1 MGSFSKF
8 ALLLFAILTIVF
20 GIHVFILTQLGHPVF
35 EHLIVEAYLLN
46 YGLAIG
52 IYLTLF
58 LLKKKMSTQMGFLY
72 MAGSFLKFLFFFIF
86 FYPSY
91 KLDGSL
97 DAYEFAAFFTPYVI
111 SLFFETLG
119 VIDFLKK

>member
-8 ALLLFAILTIVF
+8 ALLLFAILAVVF

-35 EHLIVEAYLLN
+35 ENLIVEAYLLN

-58 LLKKKMSTQMGFLY
+58 LLKRKMSTQMGFLY

-97 DAYEFAAFFTPYVI
+97 DTYEFAAFFTPYVI
-111 SLFFETLG
+111 SLIFETLG